1 MQASNYAAWRLPW
14 PNVNPLYLIDSRGAS
29 LGSYVAKSINIFHCP
44 TDRYL
49 STAQRTA
56 GYDHRLRS
64 ISMNAA
70 VGGGNSSAGQPG
82 YKPAASLGWA
92 NFFFA
97 RKTSDLNVPGPAES
111 WVFTDENPDS
121 IDDSILYS
129 NPAYTD
135 GLGSFTELPGSDH
148 NGACG
153 VTFCGR
159 SFGDSQMGG
168 FAHPSHGPIHSI
180 SARQHQRHVQSGSGV
195 DGRAHATRALETV

>member
-14 PNVNPLYLIDSRGAS
+14 PNVNPLYLIDPRGAS

-70 VGGGNSSAGQPG
+70 VGGGNPSAGQPG

-153 VTFCGR
+153 VTFADGH
-159 SFGDSQMGG
+159 SEIHKWVDSRTLHTVQYIQYQRVNISGTSSQDLAWMA
-168 FAHPSHGPIHSI
+168 AHTP
-180 SARQHQRHVQSGSGV
+180 
-195 DGRAHATRALETV
+195 RAP